1 MNAVDLKLFLALN
14 AGAGLSGWKLAVA
27 EGLAAD
33 AVYAL
38 PLVLALLWAR
48 GPIELRPRIMQAVLA
63 GAIALFASAIASL
76 VWYVPRPFVAIHGTA
91 YLSRT
96 TDSAFPDHHVAILA
110 ALALALLAARR
121 NGWIGLV
128 LLAVALLVGLARVFL
143 GAEYPFDVLGGFTI
157 AVGANVILVPSRTCL
172 EARLTPWAERW
183 YRTACRRL
191 IAAGYLKH

>member
-14 AGAGLSGWKLAVA
+14 AGAGLSGWRLAVA

-38 PLVLALLWAR
+38 PVILALLWAR
-48 GPIELRPRIMQAVLA
+48 GPIELRPRITQGVLA
-63 GAIALFASAIASL
+63 GAIALCASAVASL
-76 VWYVPRPFVAIHGTA
+76 VWYVPRPFVANHGTV
-91 YLSRT
+91 YLSHA
-96 TDSAFPDHHVAILA
+96 TDSAFPDHHVAVFA
-110 ALALALLAARR
+110 ALALALVAARR

-128 LLAVALLVGLARVFL
+128 LLAIALLVGLARVFL
-143 GAEYPFDVLGGFTI
+143 GAEYPFDVLGGFAI
-157 AVGANVILVPSRTCL
+157 ALGANVILAPSRTFL

-191 IAAGYLKH
+191 IAAGYFKY